1 MSKGGGKGHT
11 PREAKDDLKST
22 QQLSVIDALSE
33 GPIVGPVNGL
43 QSVLINNT
51 PVVDADG
58 NSNIHGVTVVY
69 QVGETP
75 QSPLEG
81 FEASGAETVL
91 GVEVKHDNPVTRT
104 VVSENIDRLRFT
116 FGVQMLQETT
126 DKGDRNPSSV
136 NLLIQFQRSGIWN
149 TEFDITINGKITT
162 QYLASVV
169 ADNLPPRP
177 FSVRMVRVTPDSTTD
192 RLQNKTLWSSYTE
205 IIDIR
210 QGYPGTA
217 VAGLLV
223 DAEQFGSQQVTRN
236 YHLRGRIFQVPSNYD
251 PDTRTY
257 TGLWD
262 GTLKPAY
269 TNNPAWCTMD
279 ILTHPRYGLGR
290 RIGVADVDKWALYA
304 IAQYCD
310 QQVPD
315 GFGGTEPRMTLNA
328 YMTSQRK
335 AYDVLADFCSVMRC
349 MPVWNGSRMTF
360 VQDRPSDSAWTYT
373 NSNVVGGRFKY
384 SFSALKDRHNAI
396 EVRYTDP
403 LNGWQTS
410 MELVEDHASQIRYG
424 RNLLKMDAFGCTSRG
439 QAHRTGLWVMMTE
452 LLETQTVDF
461 SVGAEGLRHTPGD
474 IIEVCDNDYAG
485 ASIGGRITD
494 LDISTRTLTL
504 DREITL
510 PESGAATLNI
520 VGPDG
525 TPFSTEIQSQPA
537 PDRVVLKV
545 MPETVQPYSIWGLKL
560 PSLKR
565 RLFRCVR
572 IKEDDDGTYAI
583 TAVQHVPEKESIV
596 DNGAHFDPLPGTT
609 NGIIPPAVQ
618 HLVVDTDNDSILYQ
632 AKAKWDTPRVVKGVR
647 FVVRLT
653 TGSGKEGDPVR
664 LVTTATTSETE
675 YAFHELPLGD
685 YTLTVRAINGFGQQG
700 EPASV
705 AFSIQAPE
713 APSTIE
719 MTPGYFQITVTP
731 YQAIYDASVQY
742 EFWYSATQLATA
754 ADIQSKAQYLGTGSF
769 WIKDN
774 IRPGHDAWFYVRSV
788 NRVGKS
794 AFAEASGQCSD
805 DAEGYLAFFDGK
817 IQQTQLAKE
826 LLDKMDNTALKQD
839 IADISKIVSETKN
852 EIEQTVNKTLGDQ
865 SATIS
870 QIQKVQTDTD
880 NNLNALYM
888 LKVQKTKDGV
898 PYVAGIGAGIEDVA
912 GQTLSQILLAANR
925 TAIIDPSDGNTVP
938 MLVAQGG
945 QIFLNEALVKYL
957 IAPTIT
963 SGGDPP
969 AFSLTP
975 DGKLTA
981 KNADISGHINAV
993 SGSFTGEIN
1002 ATSGSFTGEINATSG
1017 KFSGVI
1023 EAKEFVGDICGSKV
1037 MQGVSI
1043 RATNDE
1049 RSTSTRYT
1057 DSATY
1062 QIGKTITVMANCE
1075 RNGGSGA
1082 ITVTINING
1091 QVKTAEVMPYTAGIP
1106 AMYQTVV
1113 FSVHTTSPVVDIS
1126 VSLRVSGRYTTE
1138 ASVWPL
1144 VMVSRSGNNFTN

>member
-410 MELVEDHASQIRYG
+410 TELVEDHASQIRYG

-839 IADISKIVSETKN
+839 IADISKTVSETKN

-1002 ATSGSFTGEINATSG
+1002 ATFG

>member
-572 IKEDDDGTYAI
+572 IKENDDGTYAI

-1002 ATSGSFTGEINATSG
+1002 ATSG

>member
-1 MSKGGGKGHT
+1 
-11 PREAKDDLKST
+11 
-22 QQLSVIDALSE
+22 
-33 GPIVGPVNGL
+33 
-43 QSVLINNT
+43 
-51 PVVDADG
+51 
-58 NSNIHGVTVVY
+58 
-69 QVGETP
+69 
-75 QSPLEG
+75 
-81 FEASGAETVL
+81 
-91 GVEVKHDNPVTRT
+91 
-104 VVSENIDRLRFT
+104 
-116 FGVQMLQETT
+116 
-126 DKGDRNPSSV
+126 
-136 NLLIQFQRSGIWN
+136 
-149 TEFDITINGKITT
+149 
-162 QYLASVV
+162 
-169 ADNLPPRP
+169 
-177 FSVRMVRVTPDSTTD
+177 DSTTD

-410 MELVEDHASQIRYG
+410 TELVEDHASQIRYG

-769 WIKDN
+769 RIKDN

-839 IADISKIVSETKN
+839 IADISKTVSETKS

-865 SATIS
+865 STTIS

-993 SGSFTGEIN
+993 
-1002 ATSGSFTGEINATSG
+1002 SGSFTGEINATSG

>member
-410 MELVEDHASQIRYG
+410 TELVEDHASQIRYG

-839 IADISKIVSETKN
+839 IADISKTVSETKN

-945 QIFLNEALVKYL
+945 QIFLNGALVKYL

-993 SGSFTGEIN
+993 
-1002 ATSGSFTGEINATSG
+1002 SGSFTGEINATSG

>member
-136 NLLIQFQRSGIWN
+136 NLLIQFQRNGIWN

-269 TNNPAWCTMD
+269 TNNPAWCVLDM
-279 ILTHPRYGLGR
+279 LTHPRYGLGR

-410 MELVEDHASQIRYG
+410 TELVEDHASQIRYG

-839 IADISKIVSETKN
+839 IADISKTVSETKN

-975 DGKLTA
+975 DGRLSA
-981 KNADISGHINAV
+981 RNADIGGNINANSGTLNNVHILGSCQVDAVLSANQILGDIAKTYVLAGNSVYIPPQLMAMNLIALVTEKESPGNGGITWDNADMFFNGVYQTPGTSSAMSMFISGHY
-993 SGSFTGEIN
+993 T
-1002 ATSGSFTGEINATSG
+1002 
-1017 KFSGVI
+1017 
-1023 EAKEFVGDICGSKV
+1023 
-1037 MQGVSI
+1037 
-1043 RATNDE
+1043 
-1049 RSTSTRYT
+1049 TST
-1057 DSATY
+1057 
-1062 QIGKTITVMANCE
+1062 GGH
-1075 RNGGSGA
+1075 GGSGGSYTRDLNGRLMA
-1082 ITVTINING
+1082 KVYLLPAGAPTTISCS
-1091 QVKTAEVMPYTAGIP
+1091 KFA
-1106 AMYQTVV
+1106 VV
-1113 FSVHTTSPVVDIS
+1113 WMSK
-1126 VSLRVSGRYTTE
+1126 
-1138 ASVWPL
+1138 A
-1144 VMVSRSGNNFTN
+1144 

>member
-136 NLLIQFQRSGIWN
+136 NLLIQFQRSGVWN

-410 MELVEDHASQIRYG
+410 TELVEDHASQIRYG

-572 IKEDDDGTYAI
+572 IKENDDGTYAI

-839 IADISKIVSETKN
+839 IADISKTVSETKN

-898 PYVAGIGAGIEDVA
+898 PYVAGIGTGIEDVA

-963 SGGDPP
+963 SGGNPP

-975 DGKLTA
+975 DGRLSA
-981 KNADISGHINAV
+981 RNADIGGNINANSGTLNNVHILGSCQVDAVLSANQILGDIAKTYVLAGNSVYIPPQLMAMNLIALVTEKESPGNGGITWDNADMFFNGVYQTPGTSSAMSMFISGHY
-993 SGSFTGEIN
+993 T
-1002 ATSGSFTGEINATSG
+1002 
-1017 KFSGVI
+1017 
-1023 EAKEFVGDICGSKV
+1023 
-1037 MQGVSI
+1037 
-1043 RATNDE
+1043 
-1049 RSTSTRYT
+1049 TST
-1057 DSATY
+1057 
-1062 QIGKTITVMANCE
+1062 GGH
-1075 RNGGSGA
+1075 GGSGGSYTRDLNGRLMA
-1082 ITVTINING
+1082 KVYLLPAGVPTTISCS
-1091 QVKTAEVMPYTAGIP
+1091 KFA
-1106 AMYQTVV
+1106 VV
-1113 FSVHTTSPVVDIS
+1113 WMSK
-1126 VSLRVSGRYTTE
+1126 
-1138 ASVWPL
+1138 A
-1144 VMVSRSGNNFTN
+1144 

>member
-75 QSPLEG
+75 QAPLEG

-315 GFGGTEPRMTLNA
+315 GFGGAEPRMTLNA

-384 SFSALKDRHNAI
+384 SFSALKDRHNVI

-410 MELVEDHASQIRYG
+410 TELVEDHASQIRYG

-572 IKEDDDGTYAI
+572 IKENDDGTYAI

-596 DNGAHFDPLPGTT
+596 DNGAHFDSLPGTT

-719 MTPGYFQITVTP
+719 MTPGYFQITVVPHQT
-731 YQAIYDASVQY
+731 YYDPGVQY
-742 EFWYSATQLATA
+742 EFWYSPVPLGDAEDVQG
-754 ADIQSKAQYLGTGSF
+754 KAQRLGISTL
-769 WIKDN
+769 WVKDGLK
-774 IRPGHDAWFYVRSV
+774 PLDDHYFYVRSV
-788 NRVGKS
+788 NLVGKS
-794 AFAEASGQCSD
+794 VFAQATGRASQ
-805 DAEGYLAFFDGK
+805 DAEGYLAFFAHQ
-817 IQQTQLAKE
+817 INQTHLAQELWEQIDNSELKE
-826 LLDKMDNTALKQD
+826 D
-839 IADISKIVSETKN
+839 IATIEKTVDDTKS
-852 EIEQTVNKTLGDQ
+852 EIEQTVNKTLENQ
-865 SATIS
+865 SATIQ
-870 QIQKVQTDTD
+870 QIQKVQKETDD
-880 NNLNALYM
+880 SLSALYM
-888 LKVQKTKDGV
+888 LKVQKTKNGV
-898 PYVAGIGAGIEDVA
+898 PYVAGIGAGIEDVD
-912 GQTLSQILLAANR
+912 GQVLSQILLAANR
-925 TAIIDPSDGNTVP
+925 TAIIDPSNGNTIP

-945 QIFLNEALVKYL
+945 QIFLNEALVKHL
-957 IAPTIT
+957 SATVINAPTIT
-963 SGGDPP
+963 SWGNPP
-969 AFSLTP
+969 TFSLTQ
-975 DGKLTA
+975 DGRLSA
-981 KNADISGHINAV
+981 RNADISGNITANSGTLSNVHILDNCVIEGTVSASKIIGDIVKAV
-993 SGSFTGEIN
+993 LIPQNGSVVIPAENFVRELVIPCISINGWTYSGGYGVGGGSASVTAYPGGTFLSFSTKYLHATGSGSL
-1002 ATSGSFTGEINATSG
+1002 
-1017 KFSGVI
+1017 
-1023 EAKEFVGDICGSKV
+1023 
-1037 MQGVSI
+1037 SI
-1043 RATNDE
+1043 PAGQTTTLSYSASLDHA
-1049 RSTSTRYT
+1049 
-1057 DSATY
+1057 SATE
-1062 QIGKTITVMANCE
+1062 T
-1075 RNGGSGA
+1075 A
-1082 ITVTINING
+1082 I
-1091 QVKTAEVMPYTAGIP
+1091 A
-1106 AMYQTVV
+1106 
-1113 FSVHTTSPVVDIS
+1113 
-1126 VSLRVSGRYTTE
+1126 
-1138 ASVWPL
+1138 L
-1144 VMVSRSGNNFTN
+1144 VIKI

>member
-269 TNNPAWCTMD
+269 TNNPAWCVLDM
-279 ILTHPRYGLGR
+279 LTHPRYGLGR

-410 MELVEDHASQIRYG
+410 TELVEDHASQIRYG

-572 IKEDDDGTYAI
+572 IKENDDGTYAI

-963 SGGDPP
+963 SGGNPP

-975 DGKLTA
+975 DGRLSA
-981 KNADISGHINAV
+981 RNADIGGNINANSGTLNNVHILGSCQVDAVLSANQILGDIAKTYVLAGNSVYIPPQLMAMNLIALVTEKESPGNGGITWDNADMFFNGVYQTPGTSSAMSMFISGHY
-993 SGSFTGEIN
+993 T
-1002 ATSGSFTGEINATSG
+1002 
-1017 KFSGVI
+1017 
-1023 EAKEFVGDICGSKV
+1023 
-1037 MQGVSI
+1037 
-1043 RATNDE
+1043 
-1049 RSTSTRYT
+1049 TST
-1057 DSATY
+1057 
-1062 QIGKTITVMANCE
+1062 GGH
-1075 RNGGSGA
+1075 GGSGGSYTRDLNGRLMA
-1082 ITVTINING
+1082 KVYLLPAGAPTTISCS
-1091 QVKTAEVMPYTAGIP
+1091 KFA
-1106 AMYQTVV
+1106 VV
-1113 FSVHTTSPVVDIS
+1113 WMSK
-1126 VSLRVSGRYTTE
+1126 
-1138 ASVWPL
+1138 A
-1144 VMVSRSGNNFTN
+1144 

>member
-410 MELVEDHASQIRYG
+410 TELVEDHASQIRYG

-963 SGGDPP
+963 SGGNPP

-975 DGKLTA
+975 DGRLSA
-981 KNADISGHINAV
+981 RNADIGGNINANSGTLNNVHILGSCQVDAVLSANQILGDIAKTYVLAGNSVYIPPQLMAMNLIALVTEKESPGNGGITWDNADMFFNGVYQTPGTSSAMSMFISGHY
-993 SGSFTGEIN
+993 T
-1002 ATSGSFTGEINATSG
+1002 
-1017 KFSGVI
+1017 
-1023 EAKEFVGDICGSKV
+1023 
-1037 MQGVSI
+1037 
-1043 RATNDE
+1043 
-1049 RSTSTRYT
+1049 TST
-1057 DSATY
+1057 
-1062 QIGKTITVMANCE
+1062 GGH
-1075 RNGGSGA
+1075 GGSGGSYTRDLNGRLMA
-1082 ITVTINING
+1082 KVYLLPAGVPTTISCS
-1091 QVKTAEVMPYTAGIP
+1091 KFA
-1106 AMYQTVV
+1106 VV
-1113 FSVHTTSPVVDIS
+1113 WMSK
-1126 VSLRVSGRYTTE
+1126 
-1138 ASVWPL
+1138 A
-1144 VMVSRSGNNFTN
+1144 

>member
-839 IADISKIVSETKN
+839 IADISKTVSETKN

-898 PYVAGIGAGIEDVA
+898 PYVAGIGTGIEDVA

-963 SGGDPP
+963 SGGNPP

-975 DGKLTA
+975 DGRLSA
-981 KNADISGHINAV
+981 RNADIGGNINANSGTLNNVHILGSCQVDAVLSANQILGDIAKTYVLAGNSVYIPPQLMAMNLIALVTEKESPGNGGITWDNADMFFNGVYQTPGTSSAMSMFISGHY
-993 SGSFTGEIN
+993 T
-1002 ATSGSFTGEINATSG
+1002 
-1017 KFSGVI
+1017 
-1023 EAKEFVGDICGSKV
+1023 
-1037 MQGVSI
+1037 
-1043 RATNDE
+1043 
-1049 RSTSTRYT
+1049 TST
-1057 DSATY
+1057 
-1062 QIGKTITVMANCE
+1062 GGH
-1075 RNGGSGA
+1075 GGSGGSYTRDLNGRLMA
-1082 ITVTINING
+1082 KVYLLPAGVPTTISCS
-1091 QVKTAEVMPYTAGIP
+1091 KFA
-1106 AMYQTVV
+1106 VV
-1113 FSVHTTSPVVDIS
+1113 WMSK
-1126 VSLRVSGRYTTE
+1126 
-1138 ASVWPL
+1138 A
-1144 VMVSRSGNNFTN
+1144 

>member
-410 MELVEDHASQIRYG
+410 TELVEDHASQIRYG

-572 IKEDDDGTYAI
+572 IKENDDGTYAI

-839 IADISKIVSETKN
+839 IADISKTVSETKN

-898 PYVAGIGAGIEDVA
+898 PYVAGIGTGIEDVA

-963 SGGDPP
+963 SGGNPP

-975 DGKLTA
+975 DGRLSA
-981 KNADISGHINAV
+981 RNADIGGNINVNSGTLNNVHILGSCQVDAVLSANQILGDIAKTYVLAGNSVYIPPQLMAMNLIALVTEKESPGNGGITWDNADMFFNGVYQTPGTSSAMSMFISGHY
-993 SGSFTGEIN
+993 T
-1002 ATSGSFTGEINATSG
+1002 
-1017 KFSGVI
+1017 
-1023 EAKEFVGDICGSKV
+1023 
-1037 MQGVSI
+1037 
-1043 RATNDE
+1043 
-1049 RSTSTRYT
+1049 TST
-1057 DSATY
+1057 
-1062 QIGKTITVMANCE
+1062 GGH
-1075 RNGGSGA
+1075 GGSGGSYTRDLNGRLMA
-1082 ITVTINING
+1082 KVYLLPAGVPTTISCS
-1091 QVKTAEVMPYTAGIP
+1091 KFA
-1106 AMYQTVV
+1106 VV
-1113 FSVHTTSPVVDIS
+1113 WMSK
-1126 VSLRVSGRYTTE
+1126 
-1138 ASVWPL
+1138 A
-1144 VMVSRSGNNFTN
+1144 

>member
-136 NLLIQFQRSGIWN
+136 NLLIQFQRSGVWN

-410 MELVEDHASQIRYG
+410 TELVEDHASQIRYG

-774 IRPGHDAWFYVRSV
+774 IRPGHDAWF
-788 NRVGKS
+788 
-794 AFAEASGQCSD
+794 
-805 DAEGYLAFFDGK
+805 
-817 IQQTQLAKE
+817 
-826 LLDKMDNTALKQD
+826 
-839 IADISKIVSETKN
+839 
-852 EIEQTVNKTLGDQ
+852 
-865 SATIS
+865 
-870 QIQKVQTDTD
+870 
-880 NNLNALYM
+880 
-888 LKVQKTKDGV
+888 
-898 PYVAGIGAGIEDVA
+898 
-912 GQTLSQILLAANR
+912 
-925 TAIIDPSDGNTVP
+925 
-938 MLVAQGG
+938 
-945 QIFLNEALVKYL
+945 
-957 IAPTIT
+957 
-963 SGGDPP
+963 
-969 AFSLTP
+969 
-975 DGKLTA
+975 
-981 KNADISGHINAV
+981 
-993 SGSFTGEIN
+993 
-1002 ATSGSFTGEINATSG
+1002 
-1017 KFSGVI
+1017 
-1023 EAKEFVGDICGSKV
+1023 
-1037 MQGVSI
+1037 
-1043 RATNDE
+1043 
-1049 RSTSTRYT
+1049 
-1057 DSATY
+1057 
-1062 QIGKTITVMANCE
+1062 
-1075 RNGGSGA
+1075 
-1082 ITVTINING
+1082 
-1091 QVKTAEVMPYTAGIP
+1091 
-1106 AMYQTVV
+1106 
-1113 FSVHTTSPVVDIS
+1113 
-1126 VSLRVSGRYTTE
+1126 
-1138 ASVWPL
+1138 
-1144 VMVSRSGNNFTN
+1144 

>member
-236 YHLRGRIFQVPSNYD
+236 YHLHGRIFQVPSNYD

-410 MELVEDHASQIRYG
+410 TELVEDHASQIRYG

-537 PDRVVLKV
+537 PDRVVMKV
-545 MPETVQPYSIWGLKL
+545 LPEAVQPYSIWGLKL

-572 IKEDDDGTYAI
+572 IKDNDDGTYAI

-731 YQAIYDASVQY
+731 HQTVYDASVQY
-742 EFWYSATQLATA
+742 EFWYSAAQLATA
-754 ADIQSKAQYLGTGSF
+754 ADIQSKAQYLGVGSF

-774 IRPGHDAWFYVRSV
+774 IRPGHAAWFYVRSV

-805 DAEGYLAFFDGK
+805 DAEGYLEFFSEK
-817 IQQTQLAKE
+817 IQKTHLAQE
-826 LLDKMDNTALKQD
+826 LWAQIDNSVLKGD
-839 IADISKIVSETKN
+839 IATIEKTVDDTKSE
-852 EIEQTVNKTLGDQ
+852 IAQTVNKTLENQ
-865 SATIS
+865 STTIQ
-870 QIQKVQTDTD
+870 QIQRVQQDTD
-880 NNLNALYM
+880 NALNAMWAVKLQRMQDGRLYI
-888 LKVQKTKDGV
+888 
-898 PYVAGIGAGIEDVA
+898 AGIGSGIEN
-912 GQTLSQILLAANR
+912 TLEGIQSQILMMADRLVMINPAN
-925 TAIIDPSDGNTVP
+925 GNTVP
-938 MLVAQGG
+938 VFVAQGD
-945 QIFLNEALVKYL
+945 QIFMNEVLVKYL
-957 IAPTIT
+957 SATTITAPSIT
-963 SGGDPP
+963 SGGNPP

-975 DGKLTA
+975 DGRLSA
-981 KNADISGHINAV
+981 RNADIGGNINAH
-993 SGSFTGEIN
+993 SGTLSNVHVLNNCQVDGIIRAN
-1002 ATSGSFTGEINATSG
+1002 Q
-1017 KFSGVI
+1017 I
-1023 EAKEFVGDICGSKV
+1023 EGDIAKTYVINGNSAYISPQMFDMNLVCMIGDFNIRMNDAEQWPVLSVEIARWQTGS
-1037 MQGVSI
+1037 SW
-1043 RATNDE
+1043 
-1049 RSTSTRYT
+1049 S
-1057 DSATY
+1057 
-1062 QIGKTITVMANCE
+1062 
-1075 RNGGSGA
+1075 GGSPGHGGGSYKPSYDRMYIKVYRLNA
-1082 ITVTINING
+1082 GTPVTISG
-1091 QVKTAEVMPYTAGIP
+1091 TYSKRGGVMPLPPHVIWMSKA
-1106 AMYQTVV
+1106 
-1113 FSVHTTSPVVDIS
+1113 
-1126 VSLRVSGRYTTE
+1126 
-1138 ASVWPL
+1138 
-1144 VMVSRSGNNFTN
+1144 

>member
-279 ILTHPRYGLGR
+279 MLTHPRYGLGR
-290 RIGVADVDKWALYA
+290 RIGGADVDKWALYA

-410 MELVEDHASQIRYG
+410 TELVEDHASQIRYG

-572 IKEDDDGTYAI
+572 IKENDDGTYAI

-839 IADISKIVSETKN
+839 IADISKTVSETKN

-963 SGGDPP
+963 SGGNPP

-975 DGKLTA
+975 DGRLSA
-981 KNADISGHINAV
+981 RNADIGGNINAY
-993 SGSFTGEIN
+993 SGTLSNVHILENCQIDGTIS
-1002 ATSGSFTGEINATSG
+1002 ATKI
-1017 KFSGVI
+1017 I
-1023 EAKEFVGDICGSKV
+1023 GDIVKAVLIPLYGSAYIPPENFERELVIPCVGINGWTFKGGRWGGGSASV
-1037 MQGVSI
+1037 TANPGGTFVSF
-1043 RATNDE
+1043 
-1049 RSTSTRYT
+1049 STASL
-1057 DSATY
+1057 SAT
-1062 QIGKTITVMANCE
+1062 
-1075 RNGGSGA
+1075 GSGQIHIPSGQAVTLTYNADLDHASATQTA
-1082 ITVTINING
+1082 IGLII
-1091 QVKTAEVMPYTAGIP
+1091 K
-1106 AMYQTVV
+1106 
-1113 FSVHTTSPVVDIS
+1113 S
-1126 VSLRVSGRYTTE
+1126 
-1138 ASVWPL
+1138 
-1144 VMVSRSGNNFTN
+1144 

>member
-410 MELVEDHASQIRYG
+410 TELVEDHASQIRYG

-1002 ATSGSFTGEINATSG
+1002 ATSG

-1126 VSLRVSGRYTTE
+1126 VSLRVSGRYTSE

>member
-269 TNNPAWCTMD
+269 TNNPAWCVLDM
-279 ILTHPRYGLGR
+279 LTHPRYGLGR

-410 MELVEDHASQIRYG
+410 TELVEDHASQIRYG

-572 IKEDDDGTYAI
+572 IKENDDGTYAI

-839 IADISKIVSETKN
+839 IADISKTVSETKN

-975 DGKLTA
+975 DGRLSA
-981 KNADISGHINAV
+981 RNADIGGNINANSGTLNNVHILGSCQVDAVLSANQILGDIAKTYVLAGNSVYIPPQLMAMNLIALVTEKESPGNGGITWDNADMFFNGVYQTPGTSSAMSMFISGHY
-993 SGSFTGEIN
+993 T
-1002 ATSGSFTGEINATSG
+1002 
-1017 KFSGVI
+1017 
-1023 EAKEFVGDICGSKV
+1023 
-1037 MQGVSI
+1037 
-1043 RATNDE
+1043 
-1049 RSTSTRYT
+1049 TST
-1057 DSATY
+1057 
-1062 QIGKTITVMANCE
+1062 GGH
-1075 RNGGSGA
+1075 GGSGGSYTRDLNGRLMA
-1082 ITVTINING
+1082 KVYLLPAGAPTTISCS
-1091 QVKTAEVMPYTAGIP
+1091 KFA
-1106 AMYQTVV
+1106 VV
-1113 FSVHTTSPVVDIS
+1113 WMSK
-1126 VSLRVSGRYTTE
+1126 
-1138 ASVWPL
+1138 A
-1144 VMVSRSGNNFTN
+1144 

>member
-410 MELVEDHASQIRYG
+410 TELVEDHASQICYG

-975 DGKLTA
+975 DGRLSA
-981 KNADISGHINAV
+981 RNADIGGNINANSGTLNNVHILGSCQVDAVLSANQILGDIAKTYVLAGNSVYIPPQLMAMNLIALVTEKESPGNGGITWDNADMFFNGVYQTPGTSSAMSMFISGHY
-993 SGSFTGEIN
+993 T
-1002 ATSGSFTGEINATSG
+1002 
-1017 KFSGVI
+1017 
-1023 EAKEFVGDICGSKV
+1023 
-1037 MQGVSI
+1037 
-1043 RATNDE
+1043 
-1049 RSTSTRYT
+1049 TST
-1057 DSATY
+1057 
-1062 QIGKTITVMANCE
+1062 GGH
-1075 RNGGSGA
+1075 GGSGGSYTRDLNGRLMA
-1082 ITVTINING
+1082 KVYLLPAGVPTTISCS
-1091 QVKTAEVMPYTAGIP
+1091 KFA
-1106 AMYQTVV
+1106 VV
-1113 FSVHTTSPVVDIS
+1113 WMSK
-1126 VSLRVSGRYTTE
+1126 
-1138 ASVWPL
+1138 A
-1144 VMVSRSGNNFTN
+1144 

>member
-1 MSKGGGKGHT
+1 
-11 PREAKDDLKST
+11 
-22 QQLSVIDALSE
+22 
-33 GPIVGPVNGL
+33 
-43 QSVLINNT
+43 
-51 PVVDADG
+51 
-58 NSNIHGVTVVY
+58 
-69 QVGETP
+69 
-75 QSPLEG
+75 
-81 FEASGAETVL
+81 
-91 GVEVKHDNPVTRT
+91 
-104 VVSENIDRLRFT
+104 
-116 FGVQMLQETT
+116 
-126 DKGDRNPSSV
+126 
-136 NLLIQFQRSGIWN
+136 
-149 TEFDITINGKITT
+149 
-162 QYLASVV
+162 
-169 ADNLPPRP
+169 
-177 FSVRMVRVTPDSTTD
+177 DSTTD

-410 MELVEDHASQIRYG
+410 TELVEDHASQIRYG

-1002 ATSGSFTGEINATSG
+1002 ATSG

>member
-1 MSKGGGKGHT
+1 
-11 PREAKDDLKST
+11 
-22 QQLSVIDALSE
+22 
-33 GPIVGPVNGL
+33 
-43 QSVLINNT
+43 
-51 PVVDADG
+51 
-58 NSNIHGVTVVY
+58 
-69 QVGETP
+69 
-75 QSPLEG
+75 
-81 FEASGAETVL
+81 
-91 GVEVKHDNPVTRT
+91 
-104 VVSENIDRLRFT
+104 
-116 FGVQMLQETT
+116 
-126 DKGDRNPSSV
+126 
-136 NLLIQFQRSGIWN
+136 
-149 TEFDITINGKITT
+149 
-162 QYLASVV
+162 
-169 ADNLPPRP
+169 
-177 FSVRMVRVTPDSTTD
+177 DSTTD

-839 IADISKIVSETKN
+839 IADISKTVSETKN

-945 QIFLNEALVKYL
+945 QIFLNGALVKYL

-993 SGSFTGEIN
+993 
-1002 ATSGSFTGEINATSG
+1002 SGSFTGEINATSG

>member
-1002 ATSGSFTGEINATSG
+1002 ATSG

-1062 QIGKTITVMANCE
+1062 QIGKTITVMASCE

-1126 VSLRVSGRYTTE
+1126 VSLRVRGQYTTS

>member
-251 PDTRTY
+251 PDTRIY

-410 MELVEDHASQIRYG
+410 TELVEDHASQIRYG

-774 IRPGHDAWFYVRSV
+774 IRPGHDTWFYVRSV

-1002 ATSGSFTGEINATSG
+1002 ATSG

>member
-839 IADISKIVSETKN
+839 IADISKTVSETKN

-975 DGKLTA
+975 DGRLSA
-981 KNADISGHINAV
+981 RNADIGGNINANSGTLNNVHILGSCQVDAVLSANQILGDIAKTYVLAGNSVYIPPQLMAMNLIALVTEKESPGNGGITWDNADMFFNGVYQTPGTSSAMSMFISGHY
-993 SGSFTGEIN
+993 T
-1002 ATSGSFTGEINATSG
+1002 
-1017 KFSGVI
+1017 
-1023 EAKEFVGDICGSKV
+1023 
-1037 MQGVSI
+1037 
-1043 RATNDE
+1043 
-1049 RSTSTRYT
+1049 TST
-1057 DSATY
+1057 
-1062 QIGKTITVMANCE
+1062 GGH
-1075 RNGGSGA
+1075 GGSGGSYTRDLNGRLMA
-1082 ITVTINING
+1082 KVYLLPAGVPTTISCS
-1091 QVKTAEVMPYTAGIP
+1091 KFA
-1106 AMYQTVV
+1106 VV
-1113 FSVHTTSPVVDIS
+1113 WMSK
-1126 VSLRVSGRYTTE
+1126 
-1138 ASVWPL
+1138 A
-1144 VMVSRSGNNFTN
+1144 

>member
-349 MPVWNGSRMTF
+349 MPVWNGRRMTF

-410 MELVEDHASQIRYG
+410 TELVEGHASQIRYG

-839 IADISKIVSETKN
+839 IADISKTVSETKN

-981 KNADISGHINAV
+981 KNADISGTINAN
-993 SGSFTGEIN
+993 SGT
-1002 ATSGSFTGEINATSG
+1002 
-1017 KFSGVI
+1017 FSNVHILGDCRVDAVLSANQI
-1023 EAKEFVGDICGSKV
+1023 RGDIARIVACN
-1037 MQGVSI
+1037 
-1043 RATNDE
+1043 R
-1049 RSTSTRYT
+1049 RSSVYIPAEEFDRTLAIPSVWVT
-1057 DSATY
+1057 A
-1062 QIGKTITVMANCE
+1062 
-1075 RNGGSGA
+1075 SGFA
-1082 ITVTINING
+1082 GNTFHVNITVTVNVGGTVYTGAAYATN
-1091 QVKTAEVMPYTAGIP
+1091 VKPGICDVFCIIP
-1106 AMYQTVV
+1106 ANIPVAVSYQASWNDSQDGSAVDSSSQALV
-1113 FSVHTTSPVVDIS
+1113 FINK
-1126 VSLRVSGRYTTE
+1126 
-1138 ASVWPL
+1138 A
-1144 VMVSRSGNNFTN
+1144 

>member
-136 NLLIQFQRSGIWN
+136 NLLIQFQRSGVWN

-410 MELVEDHASQIRYG
+410 TELVEDHASQIRYG

-839 IADISKIVSETKN
+839 IADISKTVSETKN

-865 SATIS
+865 STTIS

-963 SGGDPP
+963 SGGNPP

-975 DGKLTA
+975 DGRLSA
-981 KNADISGHINAV
+981 RNADIGGNINANSGTLNNVHILGSCQVDAVLSANQILGDIAKTYVLAGNSVYIPPQLMAMNLIALVTEKESPGNGGITWDNADMFFNGVYQTPGTSSAMSMFISGHY
-993 SGSFTGEIN
+993 T
-1002 ATSGSFTGEINATSG
+1002 
-1017 KFSGVI
+1017 
-1023 EAKEFVGDICGSKV
+1023 
-1037 MQGVSI
+1037 
-1043 RATNDE
+1043 
-1049 RSTSTRYT
+1049 TST
-1057 DSATY
+1057 
-1062 QIGKTITVMANCE
+1062 GGH
-1075 RNGGSGA
+1075 GGSGGSYTRDLNGRLMA
-1082 ITVTINING
+1082 KVYLLPAGVPTTISCS
-1091 QVKTAEVMPYTAGIP
+1091 KFA
-1106 AMYQTVV
+1106 VV
-1113 FSVHTTSPVVDIS
+1113 WMSK
-1126 VSLRVSGRYTTE
+1126 
-1138 ASVWPL
+1138 A
-1144 VMVSRSGNNFTN
+1144 

>member
-223 DAEQFGSQQVTRN
+223 DAEQFRSQQVTRN

-410 MELVEDHASQIRYG
+410 TELVEDHASQIRYG

-975 DGKLTA
+975 DGRLSA
-981 KNADISGHINAV
+981 RNADIGGNINANSGTLNNVHILGSCQVDAVLSANQILGDIAKTYVLAGNSVYIPPQLMAMNLIALVTEKESPGNGGITWDNADMFFNGVYQTPGTSSAMSMFISGHY
-993 SGSFTGEIN
+993 T
-1002 ATSGSFTGEINATSG
+1002 
-1017 KFSGVI
+1017 
-1023 EAKEFVGDICGSKV
+1023 
-1037 MQGVSI
+1037 
-1043 RATNDE
+1043 
-1049 RSTSTRYT
+1049 TST
-1057 DSATY
+1057 
-1062 QIGKTITVMANCE
+1062 GGH
-1075 RNGGSGA
+1075 GGSGGSYTRDLNGRLMA
-1082 ITVTINING
+1082 KVYLLPAGVPTTISCS
-1091 QVKTAEVMPYTAGIP
+1091 KFA
-1106 AMYQTVV
+1106 VV
-1113 FSVHTTSPVVDIS
+1113 WMSK
-1126 VSLRVSGRYTTE
+1126 
-1138 ASVWPL
+1138 A
-1144 VMVSRSGNNFTN
+1144 

>member
-410 MELVEDHASQIRYG
+410 TELVEDHASQIRYG
-424 RNLLKMDAFGCTSRG
+424 RNLLKMEAFGCTSRG

-572 IKEDDDGTYAI
+572 IKENDDGTYAI

-839 IADISKIVSETKN
+839 IADISKTVSETKN

-945 QIFLNEALVKYL
+945 QIFLNGALVKYL

-993 SGSFTGEIN
+993 
-1002 ATSGSFTGEINATSG
+1002 SGSFTGEINATSG

>member
-410 MELVEDHASQIRYG
+410 TELVEDHASQIRYG

-647 FVVRLT
+647 FVVRLA

-1002 ATSGSFTGEINATSG
+1002 ATSG

>member
-136 NLLIQFQRSGIWN
+136 NLLIQFQRNGIWN

-410 MELVEDHASQIRYG
+410 TELVEDHASQIRYG

-839 IADISKIVSETKN
+839 IADISKTVSETKN

-963 SGGDPP
+963 SGGNPP

-975 DGKLTA
+975 DGRLSA
-981 KNADISGHINAV
+981 RNADIGGNINAY
-993 SGSFTGEIN
+993 SGTLSNVHILENCQIDGTIS
-1002 ATSGSFTGEINATSG
+1002 ATKI
-1017 KFSGVI
+1017 I
-1023 EAKEFVGDICGSKV
+1023 GDIVKAVLIPLYGSAYIPPENFERELVIPCVGINGWTFKGGRWGGGSASV
-1037 MQGVSI
+1037 TANPGGTFVSF
-1043 RATNDE
+1043 
-1049 RSTSTRYT
+1049 STASL
-1057 DSATY
+1057 SAT
-1062 QIGKTITVMANCE
+1062 
-1075 RNGGSGA
+1075 GSGQIHIPSGQAVTLTYNADLDHASATQTA
-1082 ITVTINING
+1082 IGLII
-1091 QVKTAEVMPYTAGIP
+1091 K
-1106 AMYQTVV
+1106 
-1113 FSVHTTSPVVDIS
+1113 S
-1126 VSLRVSGRYTTE
+1126 
-1138 ASVWPL
+1138 
-1144 VMVSRSGNNFTN
+1144 

>member
-11 PREAKDDLKST
+11 PREAKNDLKST

-75 QSPLEG
+75 QAPLEG

-136 NLLIQFQRSGIWN
+136 NLQIQFQRSGIWN

-262 GTLKPAY
+262 GTFKPAY

-279 ILTHPRYGLGR
+279 MLIHPRYGLGR

-304 IAQYCD
+304 IAQCCD
-310 QQVPD
+310 QPVPD

-360 VQDRPSDSAWTYT
+360 IQDHPSDKAWTYT
-373 NSNVVGGRFKY
+373 NGNVVGGRFKY

-410 MELVEDHASQIRYG
+410 TELVEDHASQARYG

-474 IIEVCDNDYAG
+474 IIEICDNDYAG
-485 ASIGGRITD
+485 ASVGGRITD

-510 PESGAATLNI
+510 PESGAAMLNI

-525 TPFSTEIQSQPA
+525 KPFSTEIQSQPA
-537 PDRVVLKV
+537 PDRVVMKV
-545 MPETVQPYSIWGLKL
+545 LPEAVQPYSIWGLKL

-572 IKEDDDGTYAI
+572 IKENDDGTYAI
-583 TAVQHVPEKESIV
+583 TALQHVPEKESIV

-609 NGIIPPAVQ
+609 NSIIPPAVQ
-618 HLVVDTDNDSILYQ
+618 HLTVSTDNDSTLYQ

-653 TGSGKEGDPVR
+653 TGNGKDNDPVR
-664 LVTTATTSETE
+664 LVTTATTSETA
-675 YAFHELPLGD
+675 YAFHNLSLGD
-685 YTLTVRAINGFGQQG
+685 YTLTIRAMNGFGQQG

-705 AFSIQAPE
+705 TFSIKAPE
-713 APSTIE
+713 PPATIE
-719 MTPGYFQITVTP
+719 LTPGYFQITVTP
-731 YQAIYDASVQY
+731 HQTYYDPGVQY
-742 EFWYSATQLATA
+742 EFWYSAEQLNSADEITA
-754 ADIQSKAQYLGTGSF
+754 RGRRLGTANWQVCSGPF
-769 WIKDN
+769 MK
-774 IRPGHDAWFYVRSV
+774 PGHDHYFYVRSV
-788 NRVGKS
+788 NVVGKS
-794 AFAEASGQCSD
+794 AFAEAVGQPSN
-805 DAEGYLAFFDGK
+805 DAQGYLELFGHQ
-817 IQQTQLAKE
+817 INQTHLAQE
-826 LLDKMDNTALKQD
+826 LWSQIDNAALKGD
-839 IADISKIVSETKN
+839 IATIAKTVDETKS
-852 EIEQTVNKTLGDQ
+852 EIAQTVNKTLENQ
-865 SATIS
+865 STTIQ
-870 QIQKVQTDTD
+870 QIQRVQRDTD
-880 NNLNALYM
+880 NALNAMWAVKLQRMQDGRLYI
-888 LKVQKTKDGV
+888 
-898 PYVAGIGAGIEDVA
+898 AGIGSGIENTPE
-912 GQTLSQILLAANR
+912 GIQSQILMMADRIAMINPAN
-925 TAIIDPSDGNTVP
+925 GNTIP
-938 MLVAQGG
+938 LMVAQGD
-945 QIFLNEALVKYL
+945 QIFMNEVLVKYL
-957 IAPTIT
+957 SATTITAPTIT
-963 SGGDPP
+963 SGGNPP

-975 DGKLTA
+975 DGRLSA
-981 KNADISGHINAV
+981 RNADIGGNINAY
-993 SGSFTGEIN
+993 SGTLSNVHVLNNCQVDGIIRAN
-1002 ATSGSFTGEINATSG
+1002 Q
-1017 KFSGVI
+1017 I
-1023 EAKEFVGDICGSKV
+1023 EGDIAKTYVINGNSAYISPQMFDMNLVCMIGDFNIRMNDAEQWPVLSVEIARWQTGS
-1037 MQGVSI
+1037 SW
-1043 RATNDE
+1043 
-1049 RSTSTRYT
+1049 S
-1057 DSATY
+1057 
-1062 QIGKTITVMANCE
+1062 
-1075 RNGGSGA
+1075 GGSPGHGGGSYVPSYDRMYIKVYRLNA
-1082 ITVTINING
+1082 GTPVTISG
-1091 QVKTAEVMPYTAGIP
+1091 TYSKRGGVMPLPPHVIWMSKA
-1106 AMYQTVV
+1106 
-1113 FSVHTTSPVVDIS
+1113 
-1126 VSLRVSGRYTTE
+1126 
-1138 ASVWPL
+1138 
-1144 VMVSRSGNNFTN
+1144 

>member
-126 DKGDRNPSSV
+126 DKGGRNPSSV

-410 MELVEDHASQIRYG
+410 TELVEDHASQIRYG

-1002 ATSGSFTGEINATSG
+1002 ATSG

-1049 RSTSTRYT
+1049 LSTSTRYT